1 MQSQTLTQTITL
13 LVGDATAG
21 GGTLASTGINST
33 VFIAIAFT
41 LILSA
46 ILLYR
51 FATRRGILRS
61 ISSFRNL
68 GIFVLLALGLI
79 SLALNLSTVSA
90 APALILASNQSNL
103 TITIPKGGGKATT
116 TTTMTTSTANAT
128 GYTLTASLEAEEPG
142 IGIALKGGS
151 VATSTPLTAS
161 ASPLTLAT
169 TTDANISPATDA
181 TNVELSFTIDVTVTE
196 GTKELK
202 LIYAATDN
210 DPAGPSA
217 PLTMQTMTQDYCT
230 NSTTIYD
237 GTNEDAILTL
247 ADNRGTTPADYRT
260 YRIAKLADNKCWML
274 DNLKLGST
282 SGTTTLTSADSN
294 VSSNF
299 TLPQVQT
306 GGSASY
312 DTPTVSGPVPGD
324 TGSGA
329 TNYGYLYNWSA
340 ATAGETRTSITTGN
354 AAHSI
359 CARGWRLPT
368 GGTGGDFA
376 QLDQAFGGAGTSST
390 SGEPNIAQWQHT
402 GPFKGVFAGYWSM
415 SLYEQGSSGVLWSS
429 AADPVWSTNAFY
441 VYLDASEVYL
451 GDINGRANGLGVR
464 CLLN

>member
-1 MQSQTLTQTITL
+1 MDIPYAYLSHKSTYRRGFTIVELLIVIVIIAILAALTYVGYTTISNRATTSVLKSDLTQAAKQLELHKVEQGTYPGNDGETT
-13 LVGDATAG
+13 DATTPLKLNRSDSTTLQYTRSGSGTTYCLTATSSKSGVPAFMVSSDNTSPREGVCPGHAGPVAG
-21 GGTLASTGINST
+21 GG
-33 VFIAIAFT
+33 
-41 LILSA
+41 
-46 ILLYR
+46 
-51 FATRRGILRS
+51 
-61 ISSFRNL
+61 
-68 GIFVLLALGLI
+68 
-79 SLALNLSTVSA
+79 
-90 APALILASNQSNL
+90 
-103 TITIPKGGGKATT
+103 GGGGTT
-116 TTTMTTSTANAT
+116 IANNSPIQDVTSSQCAALPVYT
-128 GYTLTASLEAEEPG
+128 GTNNDAIRT
-142 IGIALKGGS
+142 
-151 VATSTPLTAS
+151 V
-161 ASPLTLAT
+161 
-169 TTDANISPATDA
+169 TDAR
-181 TNVELSFTIDVTVTE
+181 
-196 GTKELK
+196 G
-202 LIYAATDN
+202 
-210 DPAGPSA
+210 
-217 PLTMQTMTQDYCT
+217 
-230 NSTTIYD
+230 
-237 GTNEDAILTL
+237 
-247 ADNRGTTPADYRT
+247 GTTRT

-282 SGTTTLTSADSN
+282 TGATTLTPADSN
-294 VSSNF
+294 VASNF
-299 TLPQVQT
+299 TLPQVSTT
-306 GGSASY
+306 GSGDDSGVGNGY
-312 DTPTVSGPVPGD
+312 DTPYAYGPVPGD